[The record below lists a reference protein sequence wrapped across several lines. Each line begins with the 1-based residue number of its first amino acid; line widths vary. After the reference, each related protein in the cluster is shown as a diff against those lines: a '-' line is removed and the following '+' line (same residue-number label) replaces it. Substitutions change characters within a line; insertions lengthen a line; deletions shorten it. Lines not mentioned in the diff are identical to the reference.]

1 MCRLERAIDQG
12 CGKDEGFTLV
22 ELLVSVVVLAI
33 LVVLMS
39 QMLITTQNA
48 WSLGEANK
56 DRMQKARAISD
67 FIGNEL
73 RAALLPINRTNAS
86 NLQFVVNSTAITATT
101 FNNHDSMFWQA
112 PLATDQTLGDVAE
125 VGYFV
130 QWDVTNAANPHSQL
144 CRFFVNH
151 GSGATPDPN
160 FLIYST
166 PTAWLSNSVLLSV
179 APGNKAN
186 SYKGLFAENILG
198 FWVQCLDPLGQQ
210 IVKDSSGAAFTNNS
224 YDSRRGYTYTDTTQ
238 TPSTVVVAACAL
250 PPIID
255 LSVVT
260 LDSGSAA
267 RITVAQRAVISPLV
281 ASSANASAFVT
292 SALASASFAPIRRG
306 LRSYQTRIYLP
317 ESK

>member
-1 MCRLERAIDQG
+1 MPLSPGTNPRAAA
-12 CGKDEGFTLV
+12 FTLV
-22 ELLVSVVVLAI
+22 ELMVSMTVLAI
-33 LVVLMS
+33 VVVMMS

-56 DRMQKARAISD
+56 ERMQKARALSD

-73 RAALLPINRTNAS
+73 RAALLPINRTNTS
-86 NLQFVVNSTAITATT
+86 NLQFVVNPASITAAT

-112 PLATDQTLGDVAE
+112 PLATDQTIGDVAE

-130 QWDVTNAANPHSQL
+130 QWDNSNAANPHSQL

-151 GSGATPDPN
+151 GSGTTPDPN
-160 FLIYST
+160 FLIYSS
-166 PTAWLSNSVLLSV
+166 PAAWLSNATLQSV
-179 APGNKAN
+179 APANRSN

-198 FWVQCLDPLGQQ
+198 FWVQCLDPLGQP
-210 IVKDSSGAAFTNNS
+210 IVKDASGGAFTGDAF
-224 YDSRRGYTYTDTTQ
+224 DSRRGYTYTDSTQ
-238 TPSTVVVAACAL
+238 TPSTIVVAACAL
-250 PPIID
+250 PPIIA

-260 LDSGSAA
+260 IDSGTAS
-267 RITVAQRAVISPLV
+267 RIGATQKTAITTLV
-281 ASSANASAFVT
+281 GSSANASAFVT
-292 SALASASFAPIRRG
+292 SALSSSSLQAIRRG